1 MKAYLNPT
9 QWASLLKNTDT
20 TTAMTLSAKQ
30 QAQLAPSLTIQHIN
44 PKTRF
49 VRMYKPLV
57 NKLQLEDKNIV
68 AEAEDEISIL
78 VLTEMFAQ
86 SISHFYTKDIVGL
99 DSVDCMPVFYK
110 NQLVGTSCTA
120 LITSSDIT
128 GSNYWQT
135 FDDFSPRK
143 DSDYKKKYADLCS
156 IAWLIA
162 DPDRQNT
169 ANTYALKRTKDTSTL
184 PMVAIDFGLA
194 GWSHI
199 KTIIKEYDSKVAK
212 VAECEFTEVF
222 LNPKDEKSLEKPNTD
237 LKENDYIYPF
247 MFVNFKQ
254 EKLDEKFAISMRAAL
269 RARVKNAPPFEKI
282 ASELKAI
289 CGIRS
294 DKQTGILN
302 EIKDFYKKRFETIH
316 NILVPHV
323 PSSRER
329 SGKENTNPQQSHSVS
344 PVPRYRLSTGIGN
357 SAKDKRRTVS
367 VPRKTST
374 IEEKKMCLHAPRKPI
389 SL

>member
-1 MKAYLNPT
+1 ML
-9 QWASLLKNTDT
+9 
-20 TTAMTLSAKQ
+20 
-30 QAQLAPSLTIQHIN
+30 
-44 PKTRF
+44 
-49 VRMYKPLV
+49 
-57 NKLQLEDKNIV
+57 
-68 AEAEDEISIL
+68 
-78 VLTEMFAQ
+78 
-86 SISHFYTKDIVGL
+86 
-99 DSVDCMPVFYK
+99 
-110 NQLVGTSCTA
+110 
-120 LITSSDIT
+120 
-128 GSNYWQT
+128 
-135 FDDFSPRK
+135 
-143 DSDYKKKYADLCS
+143 
-156 IAWLIA
+156 
-162 DPDRQNT
+162 
-169 ANTYALKRTKDTSTL
+169 
-184 PMVAIDFGLA
+184 
-194 GWSHI
+194 
-199 KTIIKEYDSKVAK
+199 
-212 VAECEFTEVF
+212 
-222 LNPKDEKSLEKPNTD
+222 
-237 LKENDYIYPF
+237 
-247 MFVNFKQ
+247 VNFKKQ
-254 EKLDEKFAISMRAAL
+254 KLDEKFATSMRAAL